1 MAVKKKPYAKIQ
13 CTVCKEINYFT
24 HKSKMSKAKEGESKL
39 EMQKFCK
46 HCRKRTLH
54 KEAKR

>member
-24 HKSKMSKAKEGESKL
+24 HKSKKVTEAKL